1 MLAFPPDISFFIQ
14 IASFV
19 ILWVGLKRLLF
30 DPVLH
35 LLEQREARTA
45 GAYRDASNMKA
56 AADTSAAEYERRM
69 QEVRLSVAADT
80 EAARTATHTQEQRVV
95 SEARAQAST
104 QLTQLRESLARQAA
118 AARPALGS
126 EARELAAQ
134 IVERVVGRPL
144 A

>member
-14 IASFV
+14 IASFL

-35 LLEQREARTA
+35 LLEEREARTA
-45 GAYRDASNMKA
+45 GAYRDASNMRA
-56 AADTSAAEYERRM
+56 AADTS
-69 QEVRLSVAADT
+69 AADT
-80 EAARTATHTQEQRVV
+80 EAARTATQTQEQRVV

-104 QLTQLRESLARQAA
+104 QLLQLRESLARQAA

-134 IVERVVGRPL
+134 ILERVVGRPL